1 MSRVEGETIF
11 EHFFVLHWFALEDA
25 EDGASASAHGGID
38 GAHVV
43 KRLLDGGNAWMRNE
57 YASLKIVYDGRAPRF
72 DRCLDSSHKVVFR
85 CLRHY
90 ARIRFLG

>member
-57 YASLKIVYDGRAPRF
+57 YASLKIINEGRAPRF
-72 DRCLDSSHKVVFR
+72 DRCLDSCDELVLR
-85 CLRHY
+85 CLGY
-90 ARIRFLG
+90 NTRIRFLG